1 MRLKKALMG
10 IGGVKMKIRKISIR
24 MLMVILPVII
34 VSMGILTVTSGSTS
48 KKLIENQ
55 VKDNMNSSLE
65 ANKEAINKC
74 LDEVSAMAKTISH
87 SVESTYH
94 TTDMD
99 TYEKMIENIIKEN
112 DIVLGSG
119 IWFEPYVYNK
129 DEEYMGPY
137 IYKDGESIDVTYD
150 YSNKE
155 YDYFNQEYYKNAK
168 NNKGVNIT
176 DPYYDETSGK
186 IMSSYSVRMED
197 NGKFIGCITV
207 DIELNTI
214 KQIIEDVKV
223 GDGGSAILTS
233 STGVLLGGVS
243 DDKIANEEVI
253 TEDENKSFSKAGKEI
268 MSNEK
273 GEVLYTE
280 ARKEYKLYYDTLDN
294 LNWKLIIKMPMS
306 EINGPIKT
314 LKSILISISFVATII
329 SAVVII
335 LQIRRVSSSIK
346 KVQRFAGTL
355 SKGDFTI
362 DNLTVKSNDEIG
374 VMSESLNNMYEE
386 NKSIISS
393 IAEHADKMNVS
404 SIKLNESAV
413 NLQNEFKHI
422 EDYMQQINEAMMNSS
437 AATEEVNASTEE
449 VESSVSVLAS
459 ETEKSMDMVIEIRK
473 RASNIEKSSKNSYD
487 KATALSEKFEKE
499 LESSI
504 KKASIVDEIGEMTSV
519 ISGIAE
525 QINMLALNAS
535 IEAARAGDQGKGFA
549 VVASEIG
556 KLANETSDTVGSI
569 QITINKVQNVFEDF
583 SKNTKKLLVFLG
595 ETVMPDYN
603 NFVSIANQYG
613 EDAEKI
619 AKTSESISDMSE
631 NIRQIME
638 EVSKAIQSIAESAQ
652 STADV
657 GTKIMKSV
665 NRVSGVVSEVSDM
678 SNNQKSI
685 SDELTNVV
693 SKFKL

>member
-1 MRLKKALMG
+1 MKLEKALMG

-34 VSMGILTVTSGSTS
+34 VSMGILTVTSGTTS

-99 TYEKMIENIIKEN
+99 TYEKMIENIIKEH

-306 EINGPIKT
+306 EINGPIKIF
-314 LKSILISISFVATII
+314 KSI
-329 SAVVII
+329 
-335 LQIRRVSSSIK
+335 
-346 KVQRFAGTL
+346 
-355 SKGDFTI
+355 
-362 DNLTVKSNDEIG
+362 
-374 VMSESLNNMYEE
+374 
-386 NKSIISS
+386 
-393 IAEHADKMNVS
+393 
-404 SIKLNESAV
+404 
-413 NLQNEFKHI
+413 
-422 EDYMQQINEAMMNSS
+422 
-437 AATEEVNASTEE
+437 
-449 VESSVSVLAS
+449 
-459 ETEKSMDMVIEIRK
+459 
-473 RASNIEKSSKNSYD
+473 
-487 KATALSEKFEKE
+487 
-499 LESSI
+499 
-504 KKASIVDEIGEMTSV
+504 
-519 ISGIAE
+519 
-525 QINMLALNAS
+525 
-535 IEAARAGDQGKGFA
+535 
-549 VVASEIG
+549 
-556 KLANETSDTVGSI
+556 
-569 QITINKVQNVFEDF
+569 
-583 SKNTKKLLVFLG
+583 
-595 ETVMPDYN
+595 
-603 NFVSIANQYG
+603 
-613 EDAEKI
+613 
-619 AKTSESISDMSE
+619 
-631 NIRQIME
+631 
-638 EVSKAIQSIAESAQ
+638 
-652 STADV
+652 
-657 GTKIMKSV
+657 
-665 NRVSGVVSEVSDM
+665 
-678 SNNQKSI
+678 
-685 SDELTNVV
+685 
-693 SKFKL
+693 